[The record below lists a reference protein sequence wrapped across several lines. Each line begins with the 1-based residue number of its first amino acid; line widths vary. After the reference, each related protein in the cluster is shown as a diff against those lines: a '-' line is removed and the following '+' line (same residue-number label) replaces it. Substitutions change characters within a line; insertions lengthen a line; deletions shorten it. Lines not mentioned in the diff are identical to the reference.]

1 MKIRRLFLLSVLLF
15 FSLPVSSKGLHWAS
29 ADEQK
34 PDTCLATV
42 NAILA
47 LSSRVCQNL
56 ERGHACYASGPLQG
70 TTWAGEAKTLTIA
83 GEQPDVADIHTLQL
97 GGLDEA
103 NNAWGFA
110 TLRIQGN
117 LEDDQT
123 QRNITLV
130 LFGDA
135 QIENIVPAPKA
146 IKVTTTG
153 NAILRARPKNDA
165 AIVER
170 LSLREVLT
178 ANGRLKDSTWLRVSV
193 PDSGQSGWV
202 SAKIVQAGGDIR
214 SLDVIDP
221 DAPFYRPM
229 QAFKLQTAES
239 DAPCPGAPSSGL
251 IIQAPN
257 IKTPVELVINGV
269 QLRLT
274 ATAFIQAAPGE
285 NMIINVLDG
294 YAEVEANA
302 SKQIVPAGARL
313 QVPLDENLMPS
324 GDIPSAEPYDTADLQ
339 SLPLNDLER
348 RVTVRPPL
356 TPEGIV
362 EALRNP
368 TGETTVTVSQQYCR
382 LKASGKTNLRGG
394 PGTYFEVIGELRAGD
409 TVYPVYQTQDADKNT
424 WWQLY
429 SGGWVRSDFIRPV
442 GECGQIPYIEYVNR
456 PPQTNVLHLDG
467 CTTDNG
473 PLRNGQYVQITFSV
487 GGWASYAEAEQAF
500 GIDPGKIT
508 LNNRP
513 LRLRY
518 SAIERVAPE
527 RYYRTIIGRWKAKGG
542 SYHIVGERQH
552 VVFSCDL
559 TIPFAAN

>member
-1 MKIRRLFLLSVLLF
+1 MKSRRLFLLFVLLT
-15 FSLPVSSKGLHWAS
+15 LTIGSKGLYPAK

-34 PDTCLATV
+34 PDTCLATI
-42 NAILA
+42 NAVLA

-56 ERGHACYASGPLQG
+56 ERGHACYASGPLHG
-70 TTWAGEAKTLTIA
+70 TTWAGEPKTFSIP
-83 GEQPDVADIHTLQL
+83 GEKPEVADIHTLQL

-103 NNAWGFA
+103 SGTWGLA

-117 LEDDQT
+117 LEDTQT
-123 QRNITLV
+123 QRNITLI

-135 QIENIVPAPKA
+135 QIENVVAAPKEM
-146 IKVTTTG
+146 KVTTTG
-153 NAILRARPKNDA
+153 NAILRARPKNDG
-165 AIVER
+165 AILER
-170 LSLREVLT
+170 LSLRKILT
-178 ANGRLKDSTWLRVSV
+178 ANGRLKDSAWVRVSV

-202 SAKIVQAGGDIR
+202 SAKIIQATGDLR
-214 SLDVIDP
+214 SLDIIDP
-221 DAPFYRPM
+221 DAPFYRSM
-229 QAFKLQTAES
+229 QAFKLQTASS

-251 IIQAPN
+251 IIQSPN
-257 IKTPVELVINGV
+257 IKTPAELIVNGV
-269 QLRLT
+269 RLRLS
-274 ATAFIQAAPGE
+274 ATAFIQAAPGASMMI
-285 NMIINVLDG
+285 NMLDG

-313 QVPLDENLMPS
+313 QIPLDDTLMPS
-324 GDIPSAEPYDTADLQ
+324 GDIAAAEPYDTADLQ
-339 SLPLNDLER
+339 SLPLDNLER

-362 EALRNP
+362 EALKNP
-368 TGETTVTVSQQYCR
+368 TGGTTIAVSQQYCR
-382 LKASGKTNLRGG
+382 LKAGGKTNLRGG
-394 PGTYFEVIGELRAGD
+394 PATYFAVIGELRAGD
-409 TVYPVYQTQDADKNT
+409 TAYPVYQTQDADKNT

-429 SGGWVRSDFIRPV
+429 SGGWVRSDFIKPT

-467 CTTDNG
+467 CTTDSG

-487 GGWASYAEAEQAF
+487 GGWASYAEAERAF
-500 GIDPGKIT
+500 QVDPGKIM

-513 LRLRY
+513 LRLYY

-527 RYYRTIIGRWKAKGG
+527 RYYRTIIGRWQAKGG

-559 TIPFAAN
+559 TVPFATK